1 MDENIKIAQMRGTI
15 FLPVNI
21 GYSPELANIF
31 KNLLPE
37 STVRGAIMG
46 NGIPI
51 FVPNNTSPQWGMP
64 WALQSSDTNIMF
76 LPGKIDIIKNSEFP
90 YKDAK
95 AKEFADL
102 CVTWINTITT
112 ELQNINHNPIKLSRI
127 AYAPLFVLKLDEC
140 PKLITNVWNKVF
152 NIPKQDHA
160 ITDRNVSFLIKKDI
174 QLNENSVQL
183 NLLHTISDGK
193 QTINSNGSLINK
205 NVTIIQLDINTIPE
219 VSYQLESLDIQVF
232 FNEVL
237 PLGNDLIENLIK

>member
-21 GYSPELANIF
+21 EYNPELANIF

-37 STVRGAIMG
+37 STAHSAIMG

-51 FVPNNTSPQWGMP
+51 FMPTNTPPQWGKP
-64 WALQSSDTNIMF
+64 WTLQLSDTNIMF

-90 YKDAK
+90 YNDVKV
-95 AKEFADL
+95 KEFANL

-112 ELQNINHNPIKLSRI
+112 ELQKIYSIPIKPSRI

-140 PKLITNVWNKVF
+140 PELITNVWNKVF
-152 NIPKQDHA
+152 NITTQDHA
-160 ITDRNVSFLIKKDI
+160 ITDRNVSFLRKKEI
-174 QLNENSVQL
+174 QLNEKRVQL
-183 NLLHTISDGK
+183 NLLHTISEGK

-205 NVTIIQLDINTIPE
+205 NVSIIQLDINTIPE
-219 VSYQLESLDIQVF
+219 VSYQLESLDVQAF

-237 PLGNDLIENLIK
+237 PLGKNLIENLIK